1 LDKQRKRSQR
11 ARRQQV
17 QLAPERNSR
26 LSIAFVVVSS
36 LVICSLLAA
45 GLVTAASLDLFG
57 LGDDDPDMA
66 ENIDDPNNDVIAAQ
80 QTAVAENPDDYEAL
94 LLLAN
99 LLGNSNRLDEAIPV
113 YENALQMRPDDA
125 ATRLDFARALAD
137 GDKRADAEI
146 QFRKVIELDP
156 NNQAA
161 HYYLAELYRTSTP
174 SRSDEA
180 IPLYIRVV
188 EIDSAAYLAE
198 QAGNQ
203 LYSLGVA
210 NPLASPSASPQAE
223 ATP

>member
-1 LDKQRKRSQR
+1 
-11 ARRQQV
+11 
-17 QLAPERNSR
+17 
-26 LSIAFVVVSS
+26 
-36 LVICSLLAA
+36 VICSLLAA
-45 GLVTAASLDLFG
+45 GLVSAVSLDLFG
-57 LGDDDPDMA
+57 LGDDDPDVSQNY
-66 ENIDDPNNDVIAAQ
+66 EDPNTDVIAAQ
-80 QTAVAENPDDYEAL
+80 QTAVAENPENYEAL

-113 YENALQMRPDDA
+113 YEKALQMRPDDA

-137 GDKRADAEI
+137 GDKRADAEV
-146 QFRKVIELDP
+146 QFKKVIELDP
-156 NNQAA
+156 DNQAA

-188 EIDSAAYLAE
+188 EIDSASFLAE

-203 LYSLGVA
+203 LNSLGVA
-210 NPLASPSASPQAE
+210 NPLSSPSASPQVE